1 MIKLHALAVII
12 SLSTLSHLAVA
23 AADPLPTETLYGVH
37 MVIDGG
43 GVPIKAG
50 NEVIGGIGV
59 GGTPEG
65 DQDEACAKAGLA
77 KIGNRVN

>member
-1 MIKLHALAVII
+1 
-12 SLSTLSHLAVA
+12 
-23 AADPLPTETLYGVH
+23 
-37 MVIDGG
+37 VIDGG